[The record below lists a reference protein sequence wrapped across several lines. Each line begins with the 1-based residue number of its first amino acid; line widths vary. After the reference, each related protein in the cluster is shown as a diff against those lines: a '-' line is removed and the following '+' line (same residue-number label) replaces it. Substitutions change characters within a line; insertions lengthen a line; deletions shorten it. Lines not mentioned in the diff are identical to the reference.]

1 MSAVTEVFNE
11 RLQEIETYLDL
22 LQSLDRQVQSGPP
35 EIGGS
40 EITVQQQRIL
50 YSSVYLQL
58 YNLVEA
64 TVTWCIDAIFTA
76 SAIDGKWK
84 TEDLTQELRCEWTRL
99 TARTHVFM
107 DQEQR
112 LNYAV
117 KALEKVIQG
126 EAVSWPPPDR
136 HRRGN
141 WDDDAIAALSAKLGC
156 KLQLSPEIYQAVK
169 RPIRD
174 DKGPLKLIR
183 DLRNQLAH
191 GALSFEECGTGVTV
205 TDLRETKDKTVSYL
219 RAVVAAFSTHVDEH
233 RFLVPAKR
241 PVVPQVGP

>member
-1 MSAVTEVFNE
+1 MSALTEVFNE

-22 LQSLDRQVQSGPP
+22 LDALDRQVQSGPP

-40 EITVQQQRIL
+40 QITVRQQRIL

-64 TVTWCIDAIFTA
+64 TVTWCIDAICTA
-76 SAIDGKWK
+76 SAINGKWK
-84 TEDLTQELRCEWTRL
+84 TEDLTQELRREWTRL
-99 TARTHVFM
+99 TARTHLFM
-107 DQEQR
+107 AEEQR
-112 LNYAV
+112 LSYAV
-117 KALEKVIQG
+117 KALEKVVQG
-126 EAVSWPPPDR
+126 EAVSWPPDR
-136 HRRGN
+136 PRRGN

-156 KLQLSPEIYQAVK
+156 ELQLSPEVYQAVK

-183 DLRNQLAH
+183 DLRNRLAH

-241 PVVPQVGP
+241 PVVPQVEP

>member
-22 LQSLDRQVQSGPP
+22 LDALDRQVQSGPP

-40 EITVQQQRIL
+40 PITVRQQRIL

-64 TVTWCIDAIFTA
+64 TVACCIDAICTA

-84 TEDLTQELRCEWTRL
+84 TEDLTQELRREWTRL
-99 TARTHVFM
+99 TARTHLFM
-107 DQEQR
+107 NEERR
-112 LNYAV
+112 LSYTV
-117 KALEKVIQG
+117 KALDKVIQG
-126 EAVSWPPPDR
+126 EAVSWPPDR
-136 HRRGN
+136 PRRGN

-156 KLQLSPEIYQAVK
+156 ELQLSPEVYEAVK

-183 DLRNQLAH
+183 DLRNRLAH

-219 RAVVAAFSTHVDEH
+219 RVVVAAFSTHVDEH